1 MDASAVPHFR
11 NGGPSA
17 AAQTFGARER
27 HSRGET
33 ATMVDVTAG
42 QGADASAT
50 SFPSLGEIGTMLKRG
65 DLALAFGILTILVV
79 LILPLPSVVL
89 DLFLAISITLSIL
102 ILMTSLFIQAPLE
115 FSAFPTILLIS
126 TMLRLSLNLASTR
139 LILSHGHEGS
149 AAAGHVIEAFGNFVM
164 GGNFVIGIIV
174 FAILVIVNFVVITKG
189 SGRIAEVAAR
199 FQLDSMPGKQMAIDA
214 DLSAGL
220 IDEKT
225 AKERRKALEDESGFF
240 GAMDGASKFVRG
252 DAVAGLL
259 VVFINIIGGMIIGIA
274 QQGLSFG
281 DAARS
286 YTLLTVGDGLVTQIP
301 ALIVSTAAGLL
312 VSKAAV
318 SGAADKALMKQLSGY
333 PQALGMSAGV
343 MIVLAMLPGIP
354 MLPFLALGSGAAA
367 LAWTSHKRH
376 RAAAAAAKAAA
387 SPEVAAAAAAAA
399 SAAADEPI
407 SAALKIDDLKIE
419 LGYALLPLVNGPDGQ
434 DRLTEQ
440 IKALRR
446 SLAIEMGF
454 VMPAVRILDN
464 VQLEANT
471 YIIKIKEVDA
481 GSGRIWPNQ
490 YMVMDPAGNQVDVP
504 GIHTTEPTFG
514 LPATWVDASLKEE
527 ASLKGYT
534 VVDAATVVSTH
545 LTELLKTNMSD
556 LLSYGEVQKLL
567 KDLPKEQGE
576 LVKDIVPAQITI
588 SGIQRVLQLLLAERI
603 SIRDLST
610 ILEGIADALAF
621 SRNPA
626 TLVEHVRA
634 RLARQICA
642 QNTSMNG
649 YLPLVALSAKWEQAF
664 AESIIGQGEERSLA
678 MQPSKLSEFMTAVR
692 DRFEQAARE
701 GEAPVLVTSASIR
714 PFVRSLVERFRAQTT
729 VLSQAEIHPRARLK
743 TVGSI

>member
-1 MDASAVPHFR
+1 VDASAVPHFR
-11 NGGPSA
+11 NGGPA
-17 AAQTFGARER
+17 AVAQTFGNRER
-27 HSRGET
+27 HSRGE
-33 ATMVDVTAG
+33 ASTMVDVTAG
-42 QGADASAT
+42 QGGAAGT
-50 SFPSLGEIGTMLKRG
+50 GFPSFSEIGTILKRG

-79 LILPLPSVVL
+79 LILPLPSIVL

-115 FSAFPTILLIS
+115 FSSFPTILLIS

-139 LILSHGHEGS
+139 LILSRGHEGTD
-149 AAAGHVIEAFGNFVM
+149 AAGHVIEAFGNFVM

-199 FQLDSMPGKQMAIDA
+199 FHLDAMPGKQMAIDA

-220 IDEKT
+220 IDEKV

-259 VVFINIIGGMIIGIA
+259 VVFINVIGGIIIGVA

-281 DAARS
+281 EAAHT

-312 VSKAAV
+312 VSKAGV

-343 MIVLAMLPGIP
+343 MLVLAMLPGIP
-354 MLPFLALGSGAAA
+354 MLPFLALGGGAAA
-367 LAWTSHKRH
+367 LAISARKRK
-376 RAAAAAAKAAA
+376 RAATAAAAHAAA
-387 SPEVAAAAAAAA
+387 APAAAAA
-399 SAAADEPI
+399 SAAEEPI
-407 SAALKIDDLKIE
+407 STALKIDDLKIE
-419 LGYALLPLVNGPDGQ
+419 LGYALLPLVNGPDGT

-454 VMPAVRILDN
+454 VMPSVRILDN

-481 GSGRIWPNQ
+481 GTGRIWPNQ
-490 YMVMDPAGNQVDVP
+490 FMVMDPGGSQVDVP

-534 VVDAATVVSTH
+534 VVDAATVLSTH
-545 LTELLKTNMSD
+545 LTELLKSNMSD

-576 LVKDIVPAQITI
+576 LVKDIVPAQVTI

-626 TLVEHVRA
+626 TMVEHVRA

-642 QNTSMNG
+642 HNTSASG
-649 YLPLVALSAKWEQAF
+649 YLPLIALSAKWEQAF
-664 AESIIGQGEERSLA
+664 AESLIGQGEERSLA
-678 MQPSKLSEFMTAVR
+678 MQPSKLSEFMTVVR
-692 DRFEQAARE
+692 ERFEQAARE
-701 GEAPVLVTSASIR
+701 GEAPVLVTSAGIR

-743 TVGSI
+743 TVGSV

>member
-17 AAQTFGARER
+17 AAQTFGNRER
-27 HSRGET
+27 HSRGE
-33 ATMVDVTAG
+33 ASTMVDVTAG
-42 QGADASAT
+42 QGAAPGT
-50 SFPSLGEIGTMLKRG
+50 GFPSFSEIGTILKRG

-79 LILPLPSVVL
+79 LILPLPSIVL

-115 FSAFPTILLIS
+115 FSSFPTILLIS

-139 LILSHGHEGS
+139 LILSRGHEGS
-149 AAAGHVIEAFGNFVM
+149 DAAGHVIEAFGNFVM

-199 FQLDSMPGKQMAIDA
+199 FHLDAMPGKQMAIDA

-220 IDEKT
+220 IDEKV

-252 DAVAGLL
+252 DAVAGLM
-259 VVFINIIGGMIIGIA
+259 VVFINIIGGIIIGVA
-274 QQGLSFG
+274 QQSLSFSE
-281 DAARS
+281 AARS

-312 VSKAAV
+312 VSKAGV

-343 MIVLAMLPGIP
+343 MLVLAMLPGIP
-354 MLPFLALGSGAAA
+354 MLPFLALGGGAAA
-367 LAWTSHKRH
+367 LAFSARKHKRT
-376 RAAAAAAKAAA
+376 
-387 SPEVAAAAAAAA
+387 AAAAAA
-399 SAAADEPI
+399 SAAAAPATAAAGTAAEEPI
-407 SAALKIDDLKIE
+407 STALKIDDLKIE
-419 LGYALLPLVNGPDGQ
+419 LGYALLPLVNGPDGT

-454 VMPAVRILDN
+454 VMPSVRILDN

-481 GSGRIWPNQ
+481 GTGRIWPNQ
-490 YMVMDPAGNQVDVP
+490 FMVMDPGGTQVDVP
-504 GIHTTEPTFG
+504 GIHTIEPTFG

-534 VVDAATVVSTH
+534 VVDAATVLSTH
-545 LTELLKTNMSD
+545 LTELLKSNMSD

-567 KDLPKEQGE
+567 KELPKEQSE
-576 LVKDIVPAQITI
+576 LVKDIVPAQVTI

-626 TLVEHVRA
+626 TMVEHVRA

-642 QNTSMNG
+642 QNTTGNG
-649 YLPLVALSAKWEQAF
+649 YLPLIALSAKWEQAF
-664 AESIIGQGEERSLA
+664 AESLIGQGEERSLA
-678 MQPSKLSEFMTAVR
+678 MQPSRLSEFMTVVR
-692 DRFEQAARE
+692 ERFEQAARE
-701 GEAPVLVTSASIR
+701 GEAPVLVTSAAIR

-743 TVGSI
+743 TVGSV

>member
-1 MDASAVPHFR
+1 
-11 NGGPSA
+11 
-17 AAQTFGARER
+17 
-27 HSRGET
+27 
-33 ATMVDVTAG
+33 
-42 QGADASAT
+42 
-50 SFPSLGEIGTMLKRG
+50 
-65 DLALAFGILTILVV
+65 
-79 LILPLPSVVL
+79 
-89 DLFLAISITLSIL
+89 
-102 ILMTSLFIQAPLE
+102 
-115 FSAFPTILLIS
+115 
-126 TMLRLSLNLASTR
+126 
-139 LILSHGHEGS
+139 
-149 AAAGHVIEAFGNFVM
+149 
-164 GGNFVIGIIV
+164 
-174 FAILVIVNFVVITKG
+174 VIVNFVVITKG

-199 FQLDSMPGKQMAIDA
+199 FHLDAMPGKQMAIDA

-220 IDEKT
+220 IDEKA

-259 VVFINIIGGMIIGIA
+259 VVFINIIGGIIIGVA

-281 DAARS
+281 EAAHT

-312 VSKAAV
+312 VSKAGV

-343 MIVLAMLPGIP
+343 MLVLAMLPGIP
-354 MLPFLALGSGAAA
+354 MLPFLALGGGAAA
-367 LAWTSHKRH
+367 LTWYARNKKHAASAAE
-376 RAAAAAAKAAA
+376 AAAAAA
-387 SPEVAAAAAAAA
+387 PAAAAAAA
-399 SAAADEPI
+399 SAEEPI
-407 SAALKIDDLKIE
+407 ATALKIDDLKIE
-419 LGYALLPLVNGPDGQ
+419 LGYALLPLVNGPDGT

-471 YIIKIKEVDA
+471 YVIKIKEVDA
-481 GSGRIWPNQ
+481 GTGKIWPNQ
-490 YMVMDPAGNQVDVP
+490 FMVMDPAGNQVAVP
-504 GIHTTEPTFG
+504 GIHTIEPTFG

-527 ASLKGYT
+527 ATLKGYT
-534 VVDAATVVSTH
+534 VVDAATVLSTH
-545 LTELLKTNMSD
+545 LTELLKNNMSD

-576 LVKDIVPAQITI
+576 LIKDIVPSQVTI

-626 TLVEHVRA
+626 AMVEHVRA

-642 QNTSMNG
+642 QNTSANG
-649 YLPLVALSAKWEQAF
+649 YLPLIALSAKWEQAF
-664 AESIIGQGEERSLA
+664 AESLIGQGEERSLA
-678 MQPSKLSEFMTAVR
+678 MQPSKLSEFMTVVR

-701 GEAPVLVTSASIR
+701 GEAPVLVTSAAIR

-743 TVGSI
+743 TVGSV

>member
-1 MDASAVPHFR
+1 MA
-11 NGGPSA
+11 
-17 AAQTFGARER
+17 
-27 HSRGET
+27 
-33 ATMVDVTAG
+33 DVTAG
-42 QGADASAT
+42 LGAAPGT
-50 SFPSLGEIGTMLKRG
+50 GLPSLSDIGKMLRRG
-65 DLALAFGILTILVV
+65 DIALAFGILTILVV
-79 LILPLPSVVL
+79 LILPLPSIVL

-115 FSAFPTILLIS
+115 FSSFPTILLIS

-149 AAAGHVIEAFGNFVM
+149 DAAGHVIEAFGNFVM

-199 FQLDSMPGKQMAIDA
+199 FHLDAMPGKQMAIDA

-220 IDEKT
+220 IDEKI

-259 VVFINIIGGMIIGIA
+259 VVFINIIGGIIIGVA
-274 QQGLSFG
+274 QQGLGFG
-281 DAARS
+281 EAARS
-286 YTLLTVGDGLVTQIP
+286 YTLLTVGDGLVTQVP

-312 VSKAAV
+312 VSKAGV

-343 MIVLAMLPGIP
+343 MLVLALLPGIP
-354 MLPFLALGSGAAA
+354 MIPFLLLGGGAAA
-367 LAWTSHKRH
+367 LAWTSRKRNRAT
-376 RAAAAAAKAAA
+376 RAAEA
-387 SPEVAAAAAAAA
+387 VAAPAAAAAA
-399 SAAADEPI
+399 SAAAEEPI
-407 SAALKIDDLKIE
+407 ATALKIDDLKIE
-419 LGYALLPLVNGPDGQ
+419 LGYALLPLVNGPDGT

-446 SLAIEMGF
+446 SLAVEMGF

-471 YIIKIKEVDA
+471 YVIKIKEVDA
-481 GSGRIWPNQ
+481 GTGRIWPNSF
-490 YMVMDPAGNQVDVP
+490 MVMDPGGGQVAVP

-534 VVDAATVVSTH
+534 VVDAATVLSTH
-545 LTELLKTNMSD
+545 LTELLKNNMSD

-567 KDLPKEQGE
+567 KELPKEQGE
-576 LVKDIVPAQITI
+576 LVKDIVPSLVTV
-588 SGIQRVLQLLLAERI
+588 SGIQRVLQLLLSERI

-610 ILEGIADALAF
+610 ILEGVADALAF

-626 TLVEHVRA
+626 TMVEHVRA

-642 QNTSMNG
+642 QNTSHNG
-649 YLPLVALSAKWEQAF
+649 YLPLIALSAKWEQTF
-664 AESIIGQGEERSLA
+664 AESLIGQGEERSLA
-678 MQPSKLSEFMTAVR
+678 MQPSKLSEFMTVVR
-692 DRFEQAARE
+692 EAFERAARE

-714 PFVRSLVERFRAQTT
+714 PFVRSLVERFRSQTT

-743 TVGSI
+743 TVGSV

>member
-1 MDASAVPHFR
+1 VDASAVPHFR
-11 NGGPSA
+11 SGGPQA
-17 AAQTFGARER
+17 AAQTLGGRGRQARGDR
-27 HSRGET
+27 

-42 QGADASAT
+42 QGTASGGFSLADIT
-50 SFPSLGEIGTMLKRG
+50 NILKRG
-65 DLALAFGILTILVV
+65 DIALAFGILTILVV
-79 LILPLPSVVL
+79 LILPLPSIIL
-89 DLFLAISITLSIL
+89 DLFLAISITLSVL
-102 ILMTSLFIQAPLE
+102 ILMTALFIQAPLE
-115 FSAFPTILLIS
+115 FSSFPTILLIS

-139 LILSHGHEGS
+139 LILSHGHEGT

-199 FQLDSMPGKQMAIDA
+199 FHLDSMPGKQMAIDA

-220 IDEKT
+220 IDEKV
-225 AKERRKALEDESGFF
+225 AKERRKELEDESGFF

-252 DAVAGLL
+252 DAIAGLL
-259 VVFINIIGGMIIGIA
+259 VVFINIVGGIIIGVA
-274 QQGLSFG
+274 QQGLGFG
-281 DAARS
+281 EAART
-286 YTLLTVGDGLVTQIP
+286 YTVLTVGDGLVTQVP

-312 VSKAAV
+312 VSKAGV

-343 MIVLAMLPGIP
+343 MIVLALLPGIP
-354 MLPFLALGSGAAA
+354 MIPFLALGSGAAA
-367 LAWTSHKRH
+367 LAWTANKQKRAAKVAQ
-376 RAAAAAAKAAA
+376 AAAAAAPAT
-387 SPEVAAAAAAAA
+387 AAAAAAAA
-399 SAAADEPI
+399 AEEPI
-407 SAALKIDDLKIE
+407 SSALKIDDLKIE
-419 LGYALLPLVNGPDGQ
+419 LGYALLPLVNGPDGT

-446 SLAIEMGF
+446 SLAVEMGF

-471 YIIKIKEVDA
+471 YVIKIKEVDA
-481 GSGRIWPNQ
+481 GTGRIWPNQ
-490 YMVMDPAGNQVDVP
+490 FMVMDPGGNQVQVP
-504 GIHTTEPTFG
+504 GIHTVEPTFG
-514 LPATWVDASLKEE
+514 LPATWVDAALKEE

-534 VVDAATVVSTH
+534 VVDAATVLSTH
-545 LTELLKTNMSD
+545 LTELLKNNMSD

-567 KDLPKEQGE
+567 KELPKEQGE
-576 LVKDIVPAQITI
+576 LIKDIVPSQVTI
-588 SGIQRVLQLLLAERI
+588 SGIQRVLQLLLAERV

-626 TLVEHVRA
+626 TMVEHVRA

-642 QNTSMNG
+642 QNTSYNG
-649 YLPLVALSAKWEQAF
+649 YLPLIALSARWEQAF
-664 AESIIGQGEERSLA
+664 AESIVGQGEDRSLA
-678 MQPSKLSEFMTAVR
+678 MQPSKLSEFMTATR
-692 DRFEQAARE
+692 NAFEQAARE
-701 GEAPVLVTSASIR
+701 GEAPVLVTSAAIR
-714 PFVRSLVERFRAQTT
+714 PFVRSLVERFRSQTT

-743 TVGSI
+743 TVGSV